1 MEGAVGRGKVLS
13 ENENKMEEPSQTS
26 VVGRKFITKFTN
38 HRGRGRNKYPR
49 KLVLTLFTLSF

>member
-1 MEGAVGRGKVLS
+1 MSRGKVLS
-13 ENENKMEEPSQTS
+13 ENESKMEEPSQTS

-49 KLVLTLFTLSF
+49 KLV